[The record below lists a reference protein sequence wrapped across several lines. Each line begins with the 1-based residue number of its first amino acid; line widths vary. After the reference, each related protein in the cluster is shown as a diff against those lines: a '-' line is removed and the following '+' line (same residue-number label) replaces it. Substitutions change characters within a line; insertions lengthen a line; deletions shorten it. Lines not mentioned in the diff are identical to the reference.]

1 MFAFHRLILLSCTTG
16 LSVLQGQMDDVLL
29 EAEGRTNGKSTLEQV
44 EKERELLQKIS
55 AVIQEG
61 RDPVANGTVM
71 TEDGMIL
78 TKASILKTLKKPSV
92 RIDRELYE
100 EVEILG
106 YDEESDLALIK
117 VKASGLNIPI
127 WGEAPT
133 PGTIVITNGAT
144 TRTRRR
150 AKMGIISAL
159 TRPIPTEKAP
169 ALLGASFLPGNDLLI
184 EEVYPFFSA
193 DNAGIKAGDLLL
205 SLGSTP
211 VSTREEVSLILA
223 KHSVGESLA
232 ATVQREGKK
241 ENVTLR
247 FVAPP
252 TSRNDEM
259 SGRFHSRRSN
269 FPECIQHDI
278 PLSIF
283 NAGSP
288 LLNRKGEVVGI
299 NIARANRAES
309 FALSAKSVQK
319 AFEKLKN
326 PAQHPQK

>member
-1 MFAFHRLILLSCTTG
+1 MSFFHSLALLSLMTG
-16 LSVLQGQMDDVLL
+16 LPVMQGQIDDALL

-55 AVIQEG
+55 AVIQDG
-61 RDPVANGTVM
+61 RDPVANGTLM

-78 TKASILKTLKKPSV
+78 TKGSILKTLKKPSV
-92 RIDRELYE
+92 RVDRELYE

-117 VKASGLNIPI
+117 IKASGLSTPV

-133 PGTIVITNGAT
+133 PGTIVVTNGAT

-150 AKMGIISAL
+150 AKMGITSAI
-159 TRPIPTEKAP
+159 TRPIPEEKVP
-169 ALLGASFLPGNDLLI
+169 ALLGASFLPGNGLLI
-184 EEVYPFFSA
+184 DEVYPFFSA
-193 DNAGIKAGDLLL
+193 DNAGIKAGDRIL
-205 SLGSTP
+205 SLGKTP
-211 VSTREEVSLILA
+211 VSTQDEVTLILA
-223 KHSVGESLA
+223 KHSVGEILA

-241 ENVTLR
+241 QDVTLR

-259 SGRFHSRRSN
+259 SGRFHSRRNN

-309 FALSAKSVQK
+309 FALSTKSIQI
-319 AFEKLKN
+319 AFEKLKK
-326 PAQHPQK
+326 QTQQSKK

>member
-1 MFAFHRLILLSCTTG
+1 MSFVHRLALLSFMTG
-16 LSVLQGQMDDVLL
+16 LPVIQGQIDDTLL

-55 AVIQEG
+55 AVIQDG

-71 TEDGMIL
+71 TEDGLIL
-78 TKASILKTLKKPSV
+78 TKGSILKTLKKPSV
-92 RIDRELYE
+92 RVDRELYE

-106 YDEESDLALIK
+106 YDEQSDLALIK
-117 VKASGLNIPI
+117 IKASGLSTPV

-133 PGTIVITNGAT
+133 PGTIVVTNGAT

-150 AKMGIISAL
+150 AKMGIISAI
-159 TRPIPTEKAP
+159 TRPIPEEKVP
-169 ALLGASFLPGNDLLI
+169 ALLGASFLLGNGLLI
-184 EEVYPFFSA
+184 DEVYPFFSA
-193 DNAGIKAGDLLL
+193 DNAGIKAGDRLL
-205 SLGSTP
+205 SLGGSP
-211 VSTREEVSLILA
+211 VSTREEVLLIME

-232 ATVQREGKK
+232 ATVQRDGKK
-241 ENVTLR
+241 QKVTLR

-259 SGRFHSRRSN
+259 SGRFHTRRSN

-288 LLNRKGEVVGI
+288 LLNLNGEVVGI

-309 FALSAKSVQK
+309 FALSRKSVQK
-319 AFEKLKN
+319 AFEKLKKRI
-326 PAQHPQK
+326 PQEKK

>member
-326 PAQHPQK
+326 PAQHPPK

>member
-1 MFAFHRLILLSCTTG
+1 MFLFHRLALLSLMTG
-16 LSVLQGQMDDVLL
+16 LPVMQGQIDDVLL

-55 AVIQEG
+55 AVIQDG
-61 RDPVANGTVM
+61 RDPVANGTIM

-78 TKASILKTLKKPSV
+78 TKGSILKTLKKPTV
-92 RIDRELYE
+92 RVDRELYE
-100 EVEILG
+100 QVEIRG

-117 VKASGLNIPI
+117 IKASKLNTPV

-133 PGTIVITNGAT
+133 PGTIVVTNGAT

-150 AKMGIISAL
+150 AKMGIISAV
-159 TRPIPTEKAP
+159 TRPIPEEKAP
-169 ALLGASFLPGNDLLI
+169 ALLGASFLPDNSLVI
-184 EEVYPFFSA
+184 NEVYPFFSA
-193 DNAGIKAGDLLL
+193 DNAGIKAGDRLLT
-205 SLGSTP
+205 LGDTP
-211 VSTREEVSLILA
+211 VSTQEEVTLILA
-223 KHSVGESLA
+223 KHSVGENLA

-241 ENVTLR
+241 QDVTLR

-259 SGRFHSRRSN
+259 SGRFHTRRSN

-309 FALSAKSVQK
+309 FALSAKSVQN
-319 AFEKLKN
+319 AFKKLKKQ
-326 PAQHPQK
+326 PHQTKK